1 MARVELFCKSKVL
14 LPPNMQKAVTKKLS
28 GGKKAVSETRIAMLQ
43 NYTGFMKTYFAN
55 IYS

>member
-1 MARVELFCKSKVL
+1 MAREEPFCNSKVL
-14 LPPNMQKAVTKKLS
+14 LPSNMQKAITEKLS
-28 GGKKAVSETRIAMLQ
+28 GGKKAVSETRIPMLQ